1 MAMPLVSKDEIVE
14 YLRLGVRDMVPV
26 MQVIDV
32 YPSADDIVSYGLY
45 VHDVITVSRD
55 IYQLAVQNCG
65 SIYTAT
71 DEFSILYVSFQN
83 DPQAEQVETLIQA
96 LAQNVMF
103 FDGYNSVTF
112 SRTEEL
118 GNRSEKHTYTFDL
131 QRTEFN
137 NT

>member
-14 YLRLGVRDMVPV
+14 YLRLGVRDLIPV

-45 VHDVITVSRD
+45 VQDVVTVSRE
-55 IYQLAVQNCG
+55 IYQLAVQKCG
-65 SIYTAT
+65 AIYTST
-71 DEFSILYVSFQN
+71 DQFNILYVSFQN
-83 DPQAEQVETLIQA
+83 DPQADQVETLIQA
-96 LAQNVMF
+96 LAQDAVF
-103 FDGYNSVTF
+103 FDGYNAVTF
-112 SRTEEL
+112 SRTEDL

-137 NT
+137 N